1 MNKDEAKVF
10 KGVIED
16 IVNAQL
22 AKYGITKYISAIV
35 QSINSNGTVNVYI
48 PPDETQTVS
57 SLLNKTGEILNVGD
71 SVEICTKN
79 GKMNNAWIALK
90 HGTNVTGTNALAS
103 YPVGSIYLSLNDTN
117 PGQIFGGTWVQI
129 SGYYLYA
136 GTSTGTGGSNT
147 TSAASGNT
155 GSTTLN
161 ANQIPSHRHSIP
173 ALSGSTSSS
182 GSHSH
187 RVGNDFDGAAGS
199 ARYTP
204 HSTGINGATYT
215 SAPTSTDG
223 THTHTVTTN
232 SSNTGYTG
240 GTQGHTH
247 SLGSH
252 KHTITPPYYS
262 VYAFRR
268 TA

>member
-103 YPVGSIYLSLNDTN
+103 YPVGSIYLSLNNTN
-117 PGQIFGGTWVQI
+117 PSQLFGGKWEQI
-129 SGYYLYA
+129 KDRFLLACGDTYQNGSIGGSDTHKHGNGTLYA
-136 GTSTGTGGSNT
+136 CIEPRNTYGNTLYKIKEQDWTISHYSSGGRETISNT
-147 TSAASGNT
+147 SGAGRAVDVDGETSE
-155 GSTTLN
+155 TTIL
-161 ANQIPSHRHSIP
+161 
-173 ALSGSTSSS
+173 
-182 GSHSH
+182 
-187 RVGNDFDGAAGS
+187 
-199 ARYTP
+199 
-204 HSTGINGATYT
+204 
-215 SAPTSTDG
+215 
-223 THTHTVTTN
+223 
-232 SSNTGYTG
+232 
-240 GTQGHTH
+240 
-247 SLGSH
+247 
-252 KHTITPPYYS
+252 PPYLA

>member
-103 YPVGSIYLSLNDTN
+103 YPVGSIYLSLNNTN

-147 TSAASGNT
+147 TSVATGST

-161 ANQIPSHRHSIP
+161 LNQIPGHAHSIP
-173 ALSGSTSSS
+173 ALSGTASSAGSHNHQVPEVKITSSS
-182 GSHSH
+182 GSGVYVESWPGGSNP
-187 RVGNDFDGAAGS
+187 RGLYTYNSGA
-199 ARYTP
+199 
-204 HSTGINGATYT
+204 
-215 SAPTSTDG
+215 
-223 THTHTVTTN
+223 HTHSVTTN
-232 SSNTGYTG
+232 ASTTGYAG
-240 GTQGHTH
+240 GNQGHTH

>member
-10 KGVIED
+10 KSVIED

-103 YPVGSIYLSLNDTN
+103 YPVGSIYLSLNNTN

-136 GTSTGTGGSNT
+136 GTSTGTGGSNI
-147 TSAASGNT
+147 SGA
-155 GSTTLN
+155 TTLN
-161 ANQIPSHRHSIP
+161 QNQIP
-173 ALSGSTSSS
+173 
-182 GSHSH
+182 
-187 RVGNDFDGAAGS
+187 
-199 ARYTP
+199 
-204 HSTGINGATYT
+204 
-215 SAPTSTDG
+215 
-223 THTHTVTTN
+223 
-232 SSNTGYTG
+232 
-240 GTQGHTH
+240 GHTH
-247 SLGSH
+247 SIPSLSGTAAYAGEHTHGWTQNGSGGAVDGSFGRTGSIANNAYMGVSNSVQSYSNFQVTMAPAGGH
-252 KHTITPPYYS
+252 THSVTTNGSTTGSTGATQSHTHTIQPPYYS